1 MWFLIFI
8 GVAGLAI
15 YFLNQNK
22 TERKDQTTITHK
34 KVIQTPDGEIRIER
48 RQVIDSVRT
57 SYTTQD
63 VGTTTIKDIQPSI
76 PHKPVEKLEMENKP
90 ETPALTLE
98 PSPKPEPVLQQDLFN
113 VPQSIA
119 QKTQPKDPE
128 KLCPKCEESLPFSA
142 FSKSSKH
149 EDGLTKWCTDCLN
162 QLNED
167 RKNEKSNKKQ
177 CPNCKRTRLKTSFY
191 KNTKR
196 DDGLTKWCKD
206 CMDKAKR

>member
-1 MWFLIFI
+1 MGVVVWFLIFI

-63 VGTTTIKDIQPSI
+63 IEATTIKDVRPSI

-98 PSPKPEPVLQQDLFN
+98 LSPKPTPVLQQDLFN
-113 VPQSIA
+113 TSQPTT
-119 QKTQPKDPE
+119 QKTLPKEPE
-128 KLCPKCEESLPFSA
+128 KFCPKCEASLSFSA
-142 FSKSSKH
+142 FS
-149 EDGLTKWCTDCLN
+149 
-162 QLNED
+162 
-167 RKNEKSNKKQ
+167 
-177 CPNCKRTRLKTSFY
+177 
-191 KNTKR
+191 
-196 DDGLTKWCKD
+196 
-206 CMDKAKR
+206 